1 MHISKKIER
10 RYKSSRRIKIKEA
23 RNGHQQEK
31 KSKNENT
38 DMLLIPI
45 AFSPLS
51 FLADYIKVEV
61 R

>member
-1 MHISKKIER
+1 MDISKRK
-10 RYKSSRRIKIKEA
+10 KA
-23 RNGHQQEK
+23 RMK
-31 KSKNENT
+31 T

-51 FLADYIKVEV
+51 FLVDYIKVEV